1 VTSLEVP
8 RNSGVSRLE
17 SPYRRPVRAGTNRYI
32 ESVLP
37 PLLPPPDVS
46 RVTRFTVSSP
56 TSSDLYGR
64 RRILVADEDPT
75 VVAFIIKTLRDN
87 GHAVF
92 HAYDGLSATE
102 LAFAMVR
109 VDLVI
114 SNTKVNGLPGVEL
127 IHLLRER
134 LPHLPIMYLANIE
147 RSTPDIESRLPS
159 DVPILREP
167 FTADELLALVGLL
180 LNTKGNGVVPDVR
193 VPLSAGNQA
202 PGEVL

>member
-1 VTSLEVP
+1 
-8 RNSGVSRLE
+8 
-17 SPYRRPVRAGTNRYI
+17 
-32 ESVLP
+32 
-37 PLLPPPDVS
+37 
-46 RVTRFTVSSP
+46 VSSP

-134 LPHLPIMYLANIE
+134 LPHLPIMYLANME

-167 FTADELLALVGLL
+167 FSADELLTLVGRL
-180 LNTKGNGVVPDVR
+180 LNPKAKRIGPDW
-193 VPLSAGNQA
+193 SAPPSANERTC
-202 PGEVL
+202 GEML